1 MDVERSPAKIK
12 INNKDAGMVLI
23 NDITENLKYI
33 HKIEEQNQTFKE
45 IAWIQSH
52 VVRAP
57 LARLMGLVNLLEGS
71 EDNLSEDNQKLVEYI
86 KLSAEELDAIIRDI
100 SKKSEGIYN
109 ES

>member
-1 MDVERSPAKIK
+1 
-12 INNKDAGMVLI
+12 
-23 NDITENLKYI
+23 
-33 HKIEEQNQTFKE
+33 
-45 IAWIQSH
+45 
-52 VVRAP
+52 
-57 LARLMGLVNLLEGS
+57 MGLVNLLEGS